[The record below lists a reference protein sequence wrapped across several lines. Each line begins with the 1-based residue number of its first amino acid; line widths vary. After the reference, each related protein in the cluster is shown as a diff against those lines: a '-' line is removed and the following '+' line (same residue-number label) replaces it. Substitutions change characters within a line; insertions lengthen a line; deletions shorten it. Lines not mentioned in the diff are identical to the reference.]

1 MKNALFASVVEKKSD
16 AYHKD
21 TKIGLSTT
29 AQHLS
34 RLIKKIMINVLETL
48 DDEEIILFDL
58 PVRTLELLWQLEM
71 ELKESKKKKD
81 ALVIVLTVIIFV
93 LWLHVDMHMYT

>member
-1 MKNALFASVVEKKSD
+1 MKNALFASLVEKKLD

-29 AQHLS
+29 THHLS
-34 RLIKKIMINVLETL
+34 TLSKKIGMNVLETM

-58 PVRTLELLWQLEM
+58 PVRTMELFWQLET
-71 ELKESKKKKD
+71 ELEEDKKKD
-81 ALVIVLTVIIFV
+81 ALVSVLTVIIFV
-93 LWLHVDMHMYT
+93 LWLHVDMQMYT

>member
-1 MKNALFASVVEKKSD
+1 MKNALFASVVEKKLD

-21 TKIGLSTT
+21 TRIGLSTT

-34 RLIKKIMINVLETL
+34 RLSKKIGINVLETM

-58 PVRTLELLWQLEM
+58 PVRTMELFWQLET
-71 ELKESKKKKD
+71 ELEEDKKKD
-81 ALVIVLTVIIFV
+81 ALVSVLTVIIFV
-93 LWLHVDMHMYT
+93 LWLHVDMQMYT

>member
-1 MKNALFASVVEKKSD
+1 MKNALFASVVEKKLD

-34 RLIKKIMINVLETL
+34 RLSKKIGINVLETM

-58 PVRTLELLWQLEM
+58 PVRTMELFWQLET
-71 ELKESKKKKD
+71 ELEEDKKKD
-81 ALVIVLTVIIFV
+81 ALVSVLTVIIFV
-93 LWLHVDMHMYT
+93 LWLHVDMQMYT